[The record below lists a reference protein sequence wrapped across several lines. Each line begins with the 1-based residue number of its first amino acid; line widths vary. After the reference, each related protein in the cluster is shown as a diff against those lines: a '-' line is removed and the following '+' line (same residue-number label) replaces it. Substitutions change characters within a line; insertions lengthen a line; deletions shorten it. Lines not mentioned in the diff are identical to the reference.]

1 MGERTANVH
10 DGDIGATMT
19 GLAAVIHGRHDA
31 SPEESYTARLLTGKE
46 GSLLKKVVEEAAE
59 VVMAAKDRDHD
70 HIRYAAG
77 DLVYHLL
84 VVLERYG
91 VTLEELAGELDARRR

>member
-10 DGDIGATMT
+10 DGDIGATMA
-19 GLAAVIHGRHDA
+19 GLAAVIHGRRGA

-46 GSLLKKVVEEAAE
+46 DGLLKKVVEEAAE

-70 HIRYAAG
+70 HIRYEAG